1 MWEKVK
7 IYTVFYRTEV
17 NGWEESIMKY
27 LTIINHRFFSILL
40 GSNDMVVSIL
50 HTRNDKQQQQ
60 RQHRE
65 QDETTKM
72 IKRGISFWS
81 IARNVGT
88 KKRMVQFGNS
98 KSPPSLNERK

>member
-1 MWEKVK
+1 MGKSKNLHRFLPNWSEWM
-7 IYTVFYRTEV
+7 RR
-17 NGWEESIMKY
+17 KY
-27 LTIINHRFFSILL
+27 YEIFDDNKSSFFSILL

-50 HTRNDKQQQQ
+50 HTRNDKQQQ

-72 IKRGISFWS
+72 IKGGISFWS